1 MPTIRTCREGCGNI
15 LADTDH
21 KRFPEYLSRPL
32 PPTQQSVDNND
43 IEKLNMRLRCSSC
56 YKKRYL
62 KRYYAITYRW
72 AYENRSHSRT
82 TVTVHDEPVTHNGR
96 RTRTITPGVP
106 IAIPS
111 LSHRN
116 IIMSCS
122 LFFLDVLDATSDSG
136 QWYTSN
142 LVETYGSCMGVKV
155 LLTASDD
162 RKLYENRLYSIH
174 QTTLTRD
181 RGGYLSQPFGKQ
193 ERTAA
198 YSRLPPGNIRFYST
212 YGRDMGNIEVS
223 GLVKGDDNVYQG
235 LLENGQHILFG
246 SGNTRNPGSHIAKRV
261 PIPRHDPKKKKPSRR
276 DIPAYERNPDRN
288 FDAYGNL
295 VVPTPAYVPLGSI
308 PGSDIGFGEPSLAGM
323 DPGAAS
329 SMIGTDFGASSFDLS
344 SNVAGIG
351 GSAALLPAGM
361 NLGTTS
367 STLAST
373 IPSSYINPSYLDSS
387 FNVTGDA
394 SMASVTDTMAGMN
407 LSSGL
412 EYSFDLHSDYMNQFQ
427 HPGQM

>member
-1 MPTIRTCREGCGNI
+1 
-15 LADTDH
+15 
-21 KRFPEYLSRPL
+21 
-32 PPTQQSVDNND
+32 
-43 IEKLNMRLRCSSC
+43 
-56 YKKRYL
+56 
-62 KRYYAITYRW
+62 
-72 AYENRSHSRT
+72 
-82 TVTVHDEPVTHNGR
+82 
-96 RTRTITPGVP
+96 
-106 IAIPS
+106 
-111 LSHRN
+111 
-116 IIMSCS
+116 MSCS
-122 LFFLDVLDATSDSG
+122 LFFLDVLDATSGSG

-235 LLENGQHILFG
+235 LLENGQHILFD

-261 PIPRHDPKKKKPSRR
+261 RIPRHDPKKKKPSRR

-295 VVPTPAYVPLGSI
+295 PVPTPAYVPPGSI
-308 PGSDIGFGEPSLAGM
+308 PGSELGFGEPSLAGM

-329 SMIGTDFGASSFDLS
+329 SMTGTDFG
-344 SNVAGIG
+344 
-351 GSAALLPAGM
+351 
-361 NLGTTS
+361 
-367 STLAST
+367 AST
-373 IPSSYINPSYLDSS
+373 IPSSYNPAFNITDLSESDLLLLAGRDPSATTSSLGPGYGASTIPSYLDSS
-387 FNVTGDA
+387 SNVTGDA
-394 SMASVTDTMAGMN
+394 SMASITDTMASMN